1 MHRPPAP
8 AFARPVNLPA
18 APDDA
23 GSRLE
28 RLCSWPAAH
37 VELVDLALAALLWL
51 LTAAA
56 YLVSYAGLPMGAL
69 EMLALFGVATL
80 QAVPLA
86 RRRTRAGP
94 SWALVVLGHLAQLLV
109 EGRDRGAGRGA
120 RCRLIR
126 GPGLGLRRGQP
137 HHLRPRPAPAKGVS
151 RRRVVGGA
159 S

>member
-1 MHRPPAP
+1 M
-8 AFARPVNLPA
+8 NLPA

-86 RRRTRAGP
+86 WRRTRGGP

-109 EGRDRGAGRGA
+109 EGRDRGVGRGA

-137 HHLRPRPAPAKGVS
+137 HHLRPPPRPGEGGVAPPRCRWRLIAWCS
-151 RRRVVGGA
+151 
-159 S
+159 

>member
-1 MHRPPAP
+1 MHWPPAP
-8 AFARPVNLPA
+8 ALARPVNLPA

-56 YLVSYAGLPMGAL
+56 HPVSYAGLPMGAL

-86 RRRTRAGP
+86 WRRTRAGWW
-94 SWALVVLGHLAQLLV
+94 SRWSSSASLSRLVLLLFPW
-109 EGRDRGAGRGA
+109 RS
-120 RCRLIR
+120 L
-126 GPGLGLRRGQP
+126 
-137 HHLRPRPAPAKGVS
+137 
-151 RRRVVGGA
+151 
-159 S
+159 

>member
-1 MHRPPAP
+1 M
-8 AFARPVNLPA
+8 NLPA

-86 RRRTRAGP
+86 WRRTRAGP

-137 HHLRPRPAPAKGVS
+137 QPPSSPPRPGEGGVAPPRCRWRLIAWCS
-151 RRRVVGGA
+151 
-159 S
+159 

>member
-1 MHRPPAP
+1 M
-8 AFARPVNLPA
+8 NLPA
-18 APDDA
+18 AADDA

-28 RLCSWPAAH
+28 RLCAWPAAH
-37 VELVDLALAALLWL
+37 DQLVDLALAALLWL

-56 YLVSYAGLPMGAL
+56 YHVSYAGPPKCAL
-69 EMLALFGVATL
+69 EMLALFGVATR

-86 RRRTRAGP
+86 RRRTRPGP
-94 SWALVVLGHLAQLLV
+94 SWAVVVLGHVAQLLV

-151 RRRVVGGA
+151 RRRVVGDA

>member
-1 MHRPPAP
+1 MHRRPAP

-56 YLVSYAGLPMGAL
+56 YPVSYAGLPMGAL
-69 EMLALFGVATL
+69 EVGERVDGGVADEH
-80 QAVPLA
+80 
-86 RRRTRAGP
+86 RAADVGDVGADVQP
-94 SWALVVLGHLAQLLV
+94 RALEQP
-109 EGRDRGAGRGA
+109 RGEAEPDG
-120 RCRLIR
+120 
-126 GPGLGLRRGQP
+126 
-137 HHLRPRPAPAKGVS
+137 
-151 RRRVVGGA
+151 
-159 S
+159 